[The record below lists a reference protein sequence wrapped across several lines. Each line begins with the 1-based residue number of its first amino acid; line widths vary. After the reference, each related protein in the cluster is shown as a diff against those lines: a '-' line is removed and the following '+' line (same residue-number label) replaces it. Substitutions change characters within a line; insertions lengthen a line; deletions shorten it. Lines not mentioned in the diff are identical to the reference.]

1 MNPASSDMRF
11 GRIVEALAA
20 PDAHIPAAA
29 SAGIDP
35 AELKRALLLF
45 RSAVFA
51 GYFDSEPLGGLLG
64 DLYSILARQSAR
76 ACAIFRRGEH
86 PDAGRFGE
94 RVAGQLLELLPEL
107 RRRLGT
113 DVKAVFD
120 GDPAAASYEE
130 VILCYPALV
139 AMTHYRFA
147 HALLQLG
154 VPILPRLISEA
165 AHSATGIDIHPGAE
179 IGEYFSIDH
188 GTGVV
193 IGETCVIGDHVRLYQ
208 GVTLGAKSF
217 KFDAAGHILDSGPRA
232 DRPRFGHRRQRL
244 ADDRSAALFAGRSG
258 ACEHLDFRGRR
269 RYLTPPGAGS
279 GGPGAKYFGQAAE
292 SENSPSYLPEIA
304 FFRGLCPADQK
315 FEMLPYLNPA
325 QRILPSIRYFSMT
338 RSSSKVRKFT
348 PEPTFRFEV
357 VYIITVPSANAKS
370 I

>member
-1 MNPASSDMRF
+1 MNPEFSDRRF
-11 GRIVEALAA
+11 RRIAEALSV
-20 PDAHIPAAA
+20 PDVHIPAAA

-35 AELKRALLLF
+35 AELTRALRLF
-45 RSAVFA
+45 RSAVFV
-51 GYFDSEPLGGLLG
+51 GYFDPEPLGDLLAGLE
-64 DLYSILARQSAR
+64 SVLARQSAR
-76 ACAIFRRGEH
+76 ACAVFRRGEH

-94 RVAGQLLELLPEL
+94 RVAGQLLERLPEL

-217 KFDAAGHILDSGPRA
+217 KFDAAGNILREPRHPILE
-232 DRPRFGHRRQRL
+232 DR
-244 ADDRSAALFAGRSG
+244 
-258 ACEHLDFRGRR
+258 
-269 RYLTPPGAGS
+269 
-279 GGPGAKYFGQAAE
+279 
-292 SENSPSYLPEIA
+292 
-304 FFRGLCPADQK
+304 
-315 FEMLPYLNPA
+315 
-325 QRILPSIRYFSMT
+325 
-338 RSSSKVRKFT
+338 V
-348 PEPTFRFEV
+348 V
-357 VYIITVPSANAKS
+357 VYSNSS
-370 I
+370 ILGRVRIGHDSVIGGNVWQTTDLPPCSRVVQGRASISTFEDGGGI

>member
-1 MNPASSDMRF
+1 MGF
-11 GRIVEALAA
+11 GRL
-20 PDAHIPAAA
+20 
-29 SAGIDP
+29 
-35 AELKRALLLF
+35 
-45 RSAVFA
+45 
-51 GYFDSEPLGGLLG
+51 
-64 DLYSILARQSAR
+64 
-76 ACAIFRRGEH
+76 
-86 PDAGRFGE
+86 GE
-94 RVAGQLLELLPEL
+94 RVAGQLLERLPEL

-217 KFDAAGHILDSGPRA
+217 KFDAAGNILREPRHPILE
-232 DRPRFGHRRQRL
+232 DR
-244 ADDRSAALFAGRSG
+244 
-258 ACEHLDFRGRR
+258 
-269 RYLTPPGAGS
+269 
-279 GGPGAKYFGQAAE
+279 
-292 SENSPSYLPEIA
+292 
-304 FFRGLCPADQK
+304 
-315 FEMLPYLNPA
+315 
-325 QRILPSIRYFSMT
+325 
-338 RSSSKVRKFT
+338 V
-348 PEPTFRFEV
+348 V
-357 VYIITVPSANAKS
+357 VYSNSS
-370 I
+370 ILGRVRIGHDSVIGGNVWQTTDLPPCSRVVQGRASISTFEDGGGI